1 MCGIIITFEVFFFFR
16 NIYYLHKK
24 VTIVEIYF
32 KIICMEG
39 VYKGENETWLARE
52 W

>member
-1 MCGIIITFEVFFFFR
+1 MAMCGIIITLKVFFFR
-16 NIYYLHKK
+16 SIYYLHKK

-39 VYKGENETWLARE
+39 VYKGKNET
-52 W
+52 